1 VKTIF
6 LLSVG
11 FCAYTV
17 FGYPLVLGL
26 LARWRARPVK
36 KAAWP
41 ATVSV
46 ILPVHNGERWIRAKL
61 ESIQALDYPAELV
74 EVLVVSDGSTD
85 TTENIVRSFRGRTRI
100 EFLGVP
106 KGGKAAALN
115 TALAQAK
122 GQILFFTDVRQQF
135 HPDSLANLVACFA
148 DPEVGVVS
156 GELVIR
162 DGHGIEEASVG
173 MYWKYEKWIRTQL
186 SRLDSIMGATGCIY
200 AMRRELAVPLPEGTL
215 NDDMYLPL
223 EAFFR
228 GYRVI
233 LDDSALAFDYP
244 TPLASEFRRK
254 VRTLAGVYQIV
265 GSYPALLG
273 PRNRMWIHFVS
284 HKLARLVMPW
294 AMILAAAASFGLS
307 ERWRYW
313 AIGLQAAA
321 YLLALSDGWMPA
333 NFPLKR
339 LTSPIRTFAVLM
351 MASLCSLAILFV
363 PASVL
368 WKETRVSGAHAKH
381 HSHGVGSG
389 VA

>member
-173 MYWKYEKWIRTQL
+173 MYWKYEKWIRKQL
-186 SRLDSIMGATGCIY
+186 SKIDSVLGATGCIY
-200 AMRRELAVPLPEGTL
+200 AMRSELAKPLPPNTL
-215 NDDMYLPL
+215 VDDMYLPL
-223 EAFFR
+223 SVFFA

-233 LDDSALAFDYP
+233 LDDSARAYDFP
-244 TPLASEFRRK
+244 TQLGSEFRRK
-254 VRTLAGVYQIV
+254 VRTLAGVYQVI
-265 GSYPALLG
+265 GQYPALMG
-273 PRNRMWIHFVS
+273 PRNRMWVHFVS
-284 HKLARLVMPW
+284 HKFARLLMPW
-294 AMILAAAASFGLS
+294 LMLIAFISAFGLP
-307 ERWRYW
+307 WPYHFW
-313 AIGLQAAA
+313 ALGLQAAG
-321 YLLALSDGWMPA
+321 YLLALLDFVLPDGTR
-333 NFPLKR
+333 LKR
-339 LTSPIRTFAVLM
+339 LTSPARTFVVLM
-351 MASLCSLAILFV
+351 AAALCAVAIFFIPADSLWSQTKV
-363 PASVL
+363 SPATDSAGVDQL
-368 WKETRVSGAHAKH
+368 S
-381 HSHGVGSG
+381 SHR
-389 VA
+389 